1 MAYVDG
7 FVIAVPRANKEAFI
21 DHAKKTDAL
30 FIENGATRVLEC
42 WGDDVPKGEQ
52 TDFFKAVKAKDD
64 EVVLFSWVEWPD
76 KATRD
81 AAMKKVM
88 EDPRMKPENNPMPF
102 DGKRLIYGGF
112 QPIVTLG
119 N

>member
-7 FVIAVPRANKEAFI
+7 FVIAVPKSNKEAFI
-21 DHAKKTDAL
+21 EHAKKGDAV
-30 FIENGATRVLEC
+30 FIEHGATRVLEC

-52 TDFFKAVKAKDD
+52 TDFFRAVKAKED

-76 KATRD
+76 KPTRD

-112 QPIVTLG
+112 QPIVALSR
-119 N
+119 